1 MRNCSQQID
10 RSVNIDEK
18 IEAYYSKD
26 QKFREGIARLREI
39 ALKTQLAETLKWGSP
54 VYTIDNKNVLGIM
67 AFKSYFGLWFFNGVF
82 LSDPKGVLENAREG
96 KTKSMRHWKFKSVTD
111 IDEAGV
117 LEYIKEAIANQKKG
131 LEIKPSRKTEIIIPK
146 LLLDSLLE
154 NKRLHEQFNAL
165 SPYKQR
171 DYCEYIAEAKQQKPK
186 ESRLGKIIPMI
197 SKGLGL
203 NDKYR

>member
-1 MRNCSQQID
+1 MN
-10 RSVNIDEK
+10 VDEK

-39 ALKTQLAETLKWGSP
+39 ALQTQLAETLKWGSP

-82 LSDPKGVLENAREG
+82 LSDTKGVLENAREG

-154 NKRLHEQFNAL
+154 NTRLHEQFNAL

-171 DYCEYIAEAKQQKPK
+171 DYCEYIAEAKQQKTK